1 MASERLY
8 ALTIYGYRKPGMPE
22 DEYHRYL
29 SEHHAVLVRNHLVKM
44 GIVRYTLTHNT
55 SETKEMM
62 KRIFGDLPEGH
73 TSDCDCLAQIMFR
86 DVEDYVRARN
96 DPHYKEVIFPD
107 HANFAD
113 SSRTLFVTGWVE
125 CHIVDGGIV

>member
-1 MASERLY
+1 MSSQRPY
-8 ALTIYGYRKPGMPE
+8 VLTICGFRKPGMDE

-29 SEHHAVLVRNHLVKM
+29 SEHHADVVKNHLVKF
-44 GIVRYTLTHNT
+44 GITTYTLTHNT

-62 KRIFGDLPEGH
+62 KRIFGNLPEGN
-73 TSDCDCLAQIMFR
+73 TGDCDCYAQIVFR

-96 DPHYKEVIFPD
+96 DPYYKEAIFPD

-113 SSRTLFVTGWVE
+113 PSRTLFLTGWVE
-125 CHIVDGGIV
+125 ALIVDGKLV